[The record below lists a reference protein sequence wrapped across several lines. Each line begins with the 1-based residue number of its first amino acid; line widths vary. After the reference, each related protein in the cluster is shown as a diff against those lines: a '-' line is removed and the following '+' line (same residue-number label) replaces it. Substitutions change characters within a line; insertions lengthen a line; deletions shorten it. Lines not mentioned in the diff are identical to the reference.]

1 MQKISQKQLDKMLSK
16 SLLEEAQLAEVP
28 PSEKLWADLQ
38 RRLKEEANIQDLEE
52 KLVLLQGAPPKKKN
66 IFQRAYNIVWKRH
79 KYLTGIAAACLVIII
94 SLQVAPS
101 SDTSNFLQRFFSYMS
116 TDMSTTLEGF
126 GDEAQIRDRD
136 IKTDTKYAVPAE
148 ENGEQ
153 KELPMKAGEKERGT
167 GGIGASPSPAE
178 GAVPRGSAEAESFS
192 LFIDE
197 TPDLNHSVQTEI
209 SEQGQ
214 ERAQWQSEEDGQSF
228 VKERTMDEETLQESV
243 LYDRKLFIS
252 ELNNCKHLA
261 PEKIWLLNSV
271 PNGFTFS
278 EAVITQ
284 TDTFLYSVSQ
294 KYTNEENKVISLTQE
309 FFPNKVPD
317 NTELT
322 TPDSLAH
329 PIRVGPYNGY
339 VICEKNGFNTIRW
352 KQDNSIITLSGQLA
366 EKILFNLVDNLKKS

>member
-1 MQKISQKQLDKMLSK
+1 MQKYHKNNSIKCSVKAT
-16 SLLEEAQLAEVP
+16 EEAQLAEVP

-261 PEKIWLLNSV
+261 RKNLLLNSV
-271 PNGFTFS
+271 RMVLLLARQLLPKLILFF
-278 EAVITQ
+278 I
-284 TDTFLYSVSQ
+284 SVSQ

-309 FFPNKVPD
+309 FSRIKC
-317 NTELT
+317 
-322 TPDSLAH
+322 
-329 PIRVGPYNGY
+329 PITR
-339 VICEKNGFNTIRW
+339 
-352 KQDNSIITLSGQLA
+352 S
-366 EKILFNLVDNLKKS
+366 

>member
-1 MQKISQKQLDKMLSK
+1 
-16 SLLEEAQLAEVP
+16 
-28 PSEKLWADLQ
+28 
-38 RRLKEEANIQDLEE
+38 
-52 KLVLLQGAPPKKKN
+52 
-66 IFQRAYNIVWKRH
+66 
-79 KYLTGIAAACLVIII
+79 
-94 SLQVAPS
+94 
-101 SDTSNFLQRFFSYMS
+101 
-116 TDMSTTLEGF
+116 MSTTLEGF

-271 PNGFTFS
+271 RMVLLLADSYYPNVLFFIVYP
-278 EAVITQ
+278 EIH
-284 TDTFLYSVSQ
+284 
-294 KYTNEENKVISLTQE
+294 KEENKVISLTRN
-309 FFPNKVPD
+309 FP
-317 NTELT
+317 E
-322 TPDSLAH
+322 
-329 PIRVGPYNGY
+329 
-339 VICEKNGFNTIRW
+339 
-352 KQDNSIITLSGQLA
+352 
-366 EKILFNLVDNLKKS
+366 